1 MNSVRARWLR
11 PLSAALG
18 TCSPPAGVP
27 QVAAA
32 ERGTHSYVRAFST
45 AGRGGAYLIMG
56 ANGGIASSLA
66 EKLLMDGSR
75 VALCGRDDAKIAALV
90 EKLCAGPAGPAAKD
104 RIVTIKVDATV
115 PAEVEASVKQA
126 LEAFGRIDGAANCVG
141 SIVLKPAH
149 VTSEA
154 EFEQT
159 IKTNLFSSFSL
170 LRNLARPM
178 MKQKSGSI
186 VFCSSA
192 VASIGLANHEAIAA
206 AKAGVEGLA
215 LSAASTYARYGMRIN
230 VVAPGLTNTP
240 LAQKITS
247 NEQAVCRPSEFFPIS
262 LVHVIFTN
270 SDSDILRTAGGE
282 CCHAPSGKDW

>member
-1 MNSVRARWLR
+1 MHGMYVWYVCMYI
-11 PLSAALG
+11 LG
-18 TCSPPAGVP
+18 PA
-27 QVAAA
+27 
-32 ERGTHSYVRAFST
+32 YM
-45 AGRGGAYLIMG
+45 IMG
-56 ANGGIASSLA
+56 ANGGIGSSLA

-90 EKLCAGPAGPAAKD
+90 EKLCAGPAGPDAKH
-104 RIVTIKVDATV
+104 RIVSINVDATV
-115 PAEVEASVKQA
+115 PAEVESSVKQA
-126 LEAFGRIDGAANCVG
+126 LEAFGRIDGAVNCVG

-159 IKTNLFSSFSL
+159 LKTNLFSSFSL

-192 VASIGLANHEAIAA
+192 VASIGLSNHEAIAA

-215 LSAASTYARYGMRIN
+215 LSAASTYSRYGMRIN

-240 LAQKITS
+240 LAHKITS
-247 NEQAVCRPSEFFPIS
+247 NDQALAASVAMHPLGRIGEAHESASAIYFLLKHTYITGQVLGVDGGLSS
-262 LVHVIFTN
+262 L
-270 SDSDILRTAGGE
+270 
-282 CCHAPSGKDW
+282 K